1 MSNVVREVGSLENGQ
16 IKTNNMGYM
25 KFFVFVSAVSEDS
38 EAGFS
43 LYGRADGTS
52 KTQGGWNVM
61 FLTSWVVPLH
71 LGEIDVLFGGG
82 FSPKFGPPCIRSER
96 S

>member
-1 MSNVVREVGSLENGQ
+1 MSKSPHQVSNVVREVCSFENGQ

-25 KFFVFVSAVSEDS
+25 KKNVFFSAVSEDS

-61 FLTSWVVPLH
+61 Y
-71 LGEIDVLFGGG
+71 G
-82 FSPKFGPPCIRSER
+82 F
-96 S
+96 